1 MSSKK
6 QQTAVAKEDGVA
18 IPMHVANVLGY
29 IRFGLILA
37 SWPFAM
43 KDAHTF
49 LCLYATAY
57 ALGMLHDLLAAILG
71 QHSFF
76 GTQWDILMTRFA
88 TSSLIFVVLKLGLE
102 VIKDEWERMSF
113 AFLFASIFLGDF
125 VSYWF
130 QVYSSY
136 LLDEESHVT
145 PNPIVQGFLRFLK
158 VAPVAGVMNLL
169 AELYIVDHYLAFF
182 HNHPMQ
188 RELTGH
194 QHYPLFLQATL
205 AGIVLKS
212 AHNVLHLAVSAI
224 RIVKLDVR

>member
-1 MSSKK
+1 MSTSS
-6 QQTAVAKEDGVA
+6 EVA
-18 IPMHVANVLGY
+18 IPLHVANVLGY
-29 IRFGLILA
+29 IRFALILA

-49 LCLYATAY
+49 LCLYVTAY
-57 ALGMLHDLLAAILG
+57 VLGMLHDVIASVTG

-113 AFLFASIFLGDF
+113 AFMFASIFLSDF

-145 PNPIVQGFLRFLK
+145 PNALIQGFLRLLK
-158 VAPVAGVMNLL
+158 VAPVAGLMNLF
-169 AELYIVDHYLAFF
+169 AELFILDHYLAFF
-182 HNHPMQ
+182 HGHPIEQ
-188 RELTGH
+188 HLTRH
-194 QHYPLFLQATL
+194 EKYSLFLSLTL
-205 AGIVLKS
+205 AGIILKNV
-212 AHNVLHLAVSAI
+212 HNVMHLLVSAI
-224 RIVKLDVR
+224 RIVKLDVRQKNESKKAK

>member
-1 MSSKK
+1 
-6 QQTAVAKEDGVA
+6 
-18 IPMHVANVLGY
+18 
-29 IRFGLILA
+29 
-37 SWPFAM
+37 
-43 KDAHTF
+43 
-49 LCLYATAY
+49 
-57 ALGMLHDLLAAILG
+57 
-71 QHSFF
+71 
-76 GTQWDILMTRFA
+76 MTRFA

-145 PNPIVQGFLRFLK
+145 PNALVQGFLRFLK
-158 VAPVAGVMNLL
+158 IAPVAGAMNLL

-182 HNHPMQ
+182 HNHPIQ
-188 RELTGH
+188 SKLTGH
-194 QHYPLFLQATL
+194 EHYGLFLQVTW
-205 AGIVLKS
+205 AGVILKS
-212 AHNVLHLAVSAI
+212 VHNVLHLIVSAV

>member
-6 QQTAVAKEDGVA
+6 THSTLPADDGSVS
-18 IPMHVANVLGY
+18 IPLHVANVLGY

-57 ALGMLHDLLAAILG
+57 VLGMLHDILAGLLN

-102 VIKDEWERMSF
+102 AIKDEWERMSF
-113 AFLFASIFLGDF
+113 AFLFASIFLSDF

-145 PNPIVQGFLRFLK
+145 PNPLVQGLLRFLK
-158 VAPVAGVMNLL
+158 VAPVAGIMNLL

-182 HNHPMQ
+182 HNHPIQ
-188 RELTGH
+188 
-194 QHYPLFLQATL
+194 
-205 AGIVLKS
+205 S
-212 AHNVLHLAVSAI
+212 
-224 RIVKLDVR
+224 

>member
-1 MSSKK
+1 
-6 QQTAVAKEDGVA
+6 
-18 IPMHVANVLGY
+18 
-29 IRFGLILA
+29 
-37 SWPFAM
+37 M

-49 LCLYATAY
+49 LWLYVTAY
-57 ALGMLHDLLAAILG
+57 VLGMLHDVIAAVTG

-113 AFLFASIFLGDF
+113 AFMFASIFLSDF

-145 PNPIVQGFLRFLK
+145 PNPLIQGFLRLLK
-158 VAPVAGVMNLL
+158 VAPVAGLMNLL
-169 AELYIVDHYLAFF
+169 AELFIIDHYLAFF
-182 HNHPMQ
+182 SGHP
-188 RELTGH
+188 
-194 QHYPLFLQATL
+194 
-205 AGIVLKS
+205 I
-212 AHNVLHLAVSAI
+212 
-224 RIVKLDVR
+224 